1 MESEMDSSYDAEKRK
16 GTAEGTVLGEP
27 NRNGTIES
35 AHGDMQTQGL
45 ERFFKPCQEE
55 PPNR

>member
-1 MESEMDSSYDAEKRK
+1 MDSSYDAEKRK